1 MRCRLRARVAGD
13 SFSVGFSLRGLA
25 SLVLRWGFV
34 AGPAAVDVVGSGGG
48 DGDFECAR
56 LPVADWL
63 MLDVDELD
71 DVSLCF
77 RRFFSLVF
85 VA

>member
-1 MRCRLRARVAGD
+1 MGR
-13 SFSVGFSLRGLA
+13 S
-25 SLVLRWGFV
+25 SLVLLCGLR
-34 AGPAAVDVVGSGGG
+34 AEPAAVDVVGSGGG

-56 LPVADWL
+56 FPVADWL

-77 RRFFSLVF
+77 
-85 VA
+85 